1 MHTAL
6 AAADNCSPCL
16 YHRSHRSMRR
26 HKLTTCSTRG
36 VAECSTPRLFRS
48 LLCPGPMPHATSPCT
63 PRPPKYECVSEAL
76 EVPSG
81 HLRSVLKSSQ
91 VKATSRQVKSS
102 QRNIT
107 SSQVKSISDACSPR
121 GRPDLRQIS
130 HGYHPT
136 RAPLPPC
143 DLATEYLRSL
153 ATADAP
159 PQCARMHAP
168 CVLGMV
174 VLGRMCRWER
184 PSAGRALPRGVRHV
198 LLCSSSPPS
207 VTD

>member
-1 MHTAL
+1 MVWLPVLRVPPHARPRVVVGRMHTAL

-102 QRNIT
+102 QSPMRALHVGG
-107 SSQVKSISDACSPR
+107 QISDKYPTATTQLARRCRRATWRLSTC
-121 GRPDLRQIS
+121 GRWPP
-130 HGYHPT
+130 PT
-136 RAPLPPC
+136 RRRSALVC
-143 DLATEYLRSL
+143 TLRVSL
-153 ATADAP
+153 
-159 PQCARMHAP
+159 
-168 CVLGMV
+168 G
-174 VLGRMCRWER
+174 W
-184 PSAGRALPRGVRHV
+184 
-198 LLCSSSPPS
+198 
-207 VTD
+207 